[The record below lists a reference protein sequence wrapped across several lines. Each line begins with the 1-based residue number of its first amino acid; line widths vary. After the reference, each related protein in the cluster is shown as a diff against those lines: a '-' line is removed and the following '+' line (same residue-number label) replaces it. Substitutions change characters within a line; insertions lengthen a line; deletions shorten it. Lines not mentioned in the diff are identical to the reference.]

1 MIMNSNS
8 LIDVGRM
15 FILKIMLLVAGL
27 AMGFFILRIF
37 LFPFSITDDTMNPNF
52 QEKQKIFLLRFF
64 SPKTGDVVLIESP
77 HGNGELFLR
86 RIAAREGDTVEVQ
99 KGEIRV
105 NNAPV
110 QFTWNVQ
117 RKDERLFTMYFS
129 MRDYFPAVK
138 LKRNEYFVLCDN
150 LDRGMD
156 SRFFGPVQNKR
167 IKGRYFFTFPFV
179 K

>member
-1 MIMNSNS
+1 MNANP
-8 LIDVGRM
+8 LGDAGRM
-15 FILKIMLLVAGL
+15 FLLKIVLLVAGL

-37 LFPFSITDDTMNPNF
+37 IFPFSITDDTMNPNF
-52 QEKQKIFLLRFF
+52 QKGEKIFLLRFF
-64 SPKTGDVVLIESP
+64 SPKAGDVVLIESP
-77 HGNGELFLR
+77 HGNGELYLR

-99 KGEIRV
+99 KGEIKI
-105 NNAPV
+105 NNAPA
-110 QFTWNVQ
+110 QFTWNIL
-117 RKDERLFTMYFS
+117 RKDERLFPMEFS

-156 SRFFGPVQNKR
+156 SRFFGLVEKKH
-167 IKGRYFFTFPFV
+167 IKGRYLYPVPFM